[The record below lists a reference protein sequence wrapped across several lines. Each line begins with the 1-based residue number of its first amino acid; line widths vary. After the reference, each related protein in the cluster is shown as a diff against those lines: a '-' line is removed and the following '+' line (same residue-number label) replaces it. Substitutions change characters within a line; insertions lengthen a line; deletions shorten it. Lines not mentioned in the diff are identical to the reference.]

1 AHRSSL
7 VSPASNWPGIAAER
21 FANQCRE
28 IIAPFLDEYGFRC
41 VRDHVTPNSAS
52 LSLANDDRYVA
63 LSLSFDPRDAPH
75 ACRVILGEGSLE
87 MPECD
92 WNGIGLW
99 RLVDEPRTN
108 PVEIKGIDDV
118 DSALA
123 EVLMQL
129 QQAAHDFLRGDVRR
143 FRAARVEQKQAPRA
157 IHYLGP
163 RRRREVRITSR
174 PGEHCAQGALQQAMN
189 LCACA
194 A

>member
-1 AHRSSL
+1 MNCVPSPASSTGSL
-7 VSPASNWPGIAAER
+7 GALRPPAFRPQLKRDPLGCTPELPVSPASNWPGIAAER

-52 LSLANDDRYVA
+52 LSFANDDRYVA

-129 QQAAHDFLRGDVRR
+129 QQAAPDFLRG
-143 FRAARVEQKQAPRA
+143 
-157 IHYLGP
+157 
-163 RRRREVRITSR
+163 
-174 PGEHCAQGALQQAMN
+174 
-189 LCACA
+189 
-194 A
+194 

>member
-1 AHRSSL
+1 M
-7 VSPASNWPGIAAER
+7 SPASNWPGIAAER

-52 LSLANDDRYVA
+52 LSFANGDRYVA

-108 PVEIKGIDDV
+108 PLEIKGIDDV

-129 QQAAHDFLRGDVRR
+129 QQAAPDFLRGDVRR
-143 FRAARVEQKQAPRA
+143 FRAARVDQNKDREPYTIWAPDDPGN
-157 IHYLGP
+157 Y
-163 RRRREVRITSR
+163 VSR
-174 PGEHCAQGALQQAMN
+174 PDPASIVLKERYSKP
-189 LCACA
+189 
-194 A
+194 